1 MNSKTYRVL
10 KAVLKREKYISVSEV
25 AFETNLTC
33 RQVQSLISM
42 LALPFIVTEYDS
54 VHNVNRLMIIATPE
68 EREATLR
75 KATIEY
81 YGISPDMMGKVHDS
95 LSSTGWMS
103 VFDIAEDTELYH
115 MDVSKALSLMDDVV
129 SKETGMGT
137 LYRRCEQVL

>member
-1 MNSKTYRVL
+1 MNSKTYKVL

-42 LALPFIVTEYDS
+42 LALPFITYEYDQAN
-54 VHNVNRLMIIATPE
+54 NVNRMIIVATPE
-68 EREATLR
+68 ERAATLR
-75 KATIEY
+75 AATIEY
-81 YGISPDMMGKVHDS
+81 YNISPDMISKVHAS

-103 VFDIAEDTELYH
+103 VFDIAEDTDLYH
-115 MDVSKALSLMDDVV
+115 MDVSKALTLMDDVV

>member
-1 MNSKTYRVL
+1 MNSKTYKVL

-42 LALPFIVTEYDS
+42 LALPFITYEYDQAN
-54 VHNVNRLMIIATPE
+54 NVNRMVIVATPE
-68 EREATLR
+68 ERAATLR
-75 KATIEY
+75 AATIEY
-81 YGISPDMMGKVHDS
+81 YNISPDMISKVHSS

-103 VFDIAEDTELYH
+103 VFDIAEDTDLYH
-115 MDVSKALSLMDDVV
+115 MDVSKALTLMDDVV